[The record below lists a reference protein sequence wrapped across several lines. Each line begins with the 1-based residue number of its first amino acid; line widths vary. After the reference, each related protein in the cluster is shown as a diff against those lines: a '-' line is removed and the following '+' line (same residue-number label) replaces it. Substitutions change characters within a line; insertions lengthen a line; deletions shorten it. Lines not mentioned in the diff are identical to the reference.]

1 VSAEALNALIRVVIA
16 LPFGLA
22 VGSFLTVVIHRVP
35 AGESLVRPRSRCPTC
50 GAEISTLDNV
60 PVVSWLLLRGRC
72 RACGAAISP
81 VYPLT
86 EVATGALFVGAA
98 LAYDDPWIVVLL
110 CAFLAL
116 MPAVAV
122 IDIRHHIIPNRL
134 MYPSLIAFPPFLV
147 VARLFGA
154 PVDLVGAAI
163 GFVAYG
169 GGLLLVA
176 LISRGMGMGDVKL
189 AGVIGV
195 VLGALGLRY
204 VGVAAGTAIVLGGVG
219 GVVALLL
226 GRSRKDAIPFGPYMA
241 AGAMVAVFLGDRLA
255 AWYLDLYR

>member
-1 VSAEALNALIRVVIA
+1 VSADALDVLIRIVVA
-16 LPFGLA
+16 LPFGLV
-22 VGSFLTVVIHRVP
+22 VGSFLTVVIHRMP
-35 AGESLVRPRSRCPTC
+35 AGESLVRPRSRCPKC
-50 GAEISTLDNV
+50 GTEISNIDNV

-86 EVATGALFVGAA
+86 ELATGALFVATA
-98 LAYDDPWIVVLL
+98 LVFDDPWVVVLV

-122 IDIRHHIIPNRL
+122 IDVRHHIIPNKL
-134 MYPSLIAFPPFLV
+134 MYPSLIAFPIYIVAAWALGADVSPLRAGLGFL
-147 VARLFGA
+147 
-154 PVDLVGAAI
+154 
-163 GFVAYG
+163 AYG

-189 AGVIGV
+189 AGVIGL

-204 VGVAAGTAIVLGGVG
+204 VGVAAGAAILLGGVG
-219 GVVALLL
+219 GLLALLL
-226 GRSRKDAIPFGPYMA
+226 GRSRRDAIPFGPYMA

-255 AWYLDLYR
+255 EGYLDIYR

>member
-1 VSAEALNALIRVVIA
+1 VSAEALDVLIRIVIA

-22 VGSFLTVVIHRVP
+22 VGSFLTVVIYRIP
-35 AGESLVRPRSRCPTC
+35 AGESLLRPRSRCPSC
-50 GAEISTLDNV
+50 GTEIASRDNV

-72 RACGAAISP
+72 RTCGVRISP

-86 EVATGALFVGAA
+86 EIATGALFVGAA
-98 LAYDDPWIVVLL
+98 LTYDDPWIVVLL

-122 IDIRHHIIPNRL
+122 IDIRHRIIPNRL
-134 MYPSLIAFPPFLV
+134 MYPSLIAFPVYLV

-154 PVDLVGAAI
+154 PIDLLGAAL

-176 LISRGMGMGDVKL
+176 VISRGMGMGDVKL

-204 VGVAAGTAIVLGGVG
+204 VGVAAGAAILLGGVG
-219 GVVALLL
+219 GLLALLL

-241 AGAMVAVFLGDRLA
+241 AGAMLAVFVGDRLA
-255 AWYLDLYR
+255 TAYLDLYR